1 MKSNRAMITILI
13 ILMAFFAF
21 QIGGCG
27 PMDELTEDDT
37 TVDTYTVG
45 QIELQASAASVDAD
59 GSSKI
64 TITAKVKTSS
74 NQAIPAADVTFET
87 TRGSITSPHETDDYG
102 EAAAEL
108 ISDRYNDSSVTVTAK
123 CQGIEGTLII
133 AFTGL
138 DLFLTAE
145 PDNLLADGSTS
156 STITAVLNDAAGN
169 PIPNATIDFSTDRG
183 TLSFS
188 SGTTDSSGEAEISL
202 TSSSSGKATVTG
214 TGNGATAN
222 TEIDFT
228 TNLFTLASSSSTIR
242 VTESATITATL
253 SGSDISGQTV
263 IFSTTLGSLSATQVV
278 TAADGTASTTLT
290 AGNIAGVATIG
301 ASVTVSSVD
310 LTASTKVTV
319 TGGSASKIVLSA
331 NPGVISTDDGESTIT
346 ANVYDADDQPA
357 GSQTIYFRI
366 NNGPSGGEYLSE
378 AHTTTNSVGT
388 TTVEFYA
395 GSLQSTLGGV
405 EIEANTKADFTG
417 SSGLTTL
424 TIAGPVAKIAVGM
437 DLHELTAAGA
447 VLAVNVSA
455 VATDVNGNPV
465 PDSTKVNFSVVS
477 IEFDEDRANDETLDC
492 WDLNENPIT
501 CATYYTADPTNPV
514 ILIAGLGETWFT
526 DDVNL
531 NGTVG
536 TYLNPEYAITED
548 INGNDILDSGEDING
563 NGIIDPI
570 GSCVISSSVETQSGV
585 ATSVMSYPQPH
596 ANNIKIRITAESG
609 GVSNF
614 YESIL
619 LCTETMVDNGV
630 CGIDY

>member
-1 MKSNRAMITILI
+1 MKSNRAMIA
-13 ILMAFFAF
+13 ILMVLMTFFVF
-21 QIGGCG
+21 QIVGCG

-37 TVDTYTVG
+37 AVDTYTVG

-102 EAAAEL
+102 EALAEL
-108 ISDRYNDSSVTVTAK
+108 TSDRYNDSSVTITAS

-138 DLFLTAE
+138 DLSLTAE

-156 STITAVLNDAAGN
+156 TTITAVLNDAAVN
-169 PIPNATIDFSTDRG
+169 PIANATIDFSTDRG
-183 TLSFS
+183 TLGAS
-188 SGTTDSSGEAEISL
+188 SGTTDSSGEVEISL

-214 TGNGATAN
+214 TGNGATTN

-242 VTESATITATL
+242 VTESATITVTL

-263 IFSTTLGSLSATQVV
+263 ILSATLGSLSSTQVV

-331 NPGVISTDDGESTIT
+331 APSVIATDDGETTIT
-346 ANVYDADDQPA
+346 ASVYDAADQPA
-357 GSQTIYFRI
+357 GNQTIFFRI
-366 NNGPSGGEYLSE
+366 NDGPSGGEYLSE
-378 AHTTTNSVGT
+378 AHKTTDSVGF

-395 GSLQSTLGGV
+395 GSLPSTLGGV

-417 SSGLTTL
+417 SLGLTTL
-424 TIAGPVAKIAVGM
+424 TIAGPVAKVALGM
-437 DLHELTAAGA
+437 DLHVLTPAGA
-447 VLAVNVSA
+447 ALEVNVSA

-477 IEFDEDRANDETLDC
+477 VEFDEDRDDDLTIDC
-492 WDLNENPIT
+492 WDLNTPIT

-514 ILIAGLGETWFT
+514 ILIAGLGVTWFT

-531 NGTVG
+531 NGS
-536 TYLNPEYAITED
+536 LDFSATED
-548 INGNDILDSGEDING
+548 TNG
-563 NGIIDPI
+563 NGILDLNQGEDRNGNGVIDPI
-570 GSCVISSSVETQSGV
+570 GSCVIKGNVETLNGV
-585 ATSVMSYPQPH
+585 ATAVMSYPQPH
-596 ANNIKIRITAESG
+596 AANIRVRITAESG

-614 YESIL
+614 YESVL
-619 LCTETMVDNGV
+619 LCTETMVDNNV